1 MKNMSAIAPAISTG
15 NCAGDLTGNS
25 NGKRRDPR
33 MLTVIAGRAR
43 LRSLR
48 KNQGFV
54 SGHRLS
60 DAERNA
66 DTIGFNRWPAA
77 KAQRLKPILG
87 FNAVPA
93 CLKACPDTNLRLG
106 KET

>member
-54 SGHRLS
+54 SGHRLRACGKIEVS
-60 DAERNA
+60 YQGIASAVIAE
-66 DTIGFNRWPAA
+66 T
-77 KAQRLKPILG
+77 
-87 FNAVPA
+87 
-93 CLKACPDTNLRLG
+93 
-106 KET
+106 